1 MDNRVRV
8 FLLDLHLIGGSTVSF
23 HGRLY
28 TEIKKEVEVCQKH
41 KSQIKNLLKYRAC
54 SFILVEAIPFKGR
67 TVSIYFTVFKDPL
80 ISISKYFYTPCSH
93 EVY

>member
-28 TEIKKEVEVCQKH
+28 TEIKKEVEVC
-41 KSQIKNLLKYRAC
+41 
-54 SFILVEAIPFKGR
+54 
-67 TVSIYFTVFKDPL
+67 
-80 ISISKYFYTPCSH
+80 
-93 EVY
+93 